1 MTAKEPEPTTRS
13 GIAPAMAPAGSG
25 ARPFWRRLAG
35 FIGPGYLVA
44 VGYMDPG
51 NWATSLAAGSR
62 YGFDLILAV
71 FLSSLMAMVLQA
83 LAARLAIGR
92 GDDLA
97 TACRKA
103 LPKPAAIALWVMAE
117 IAIVATDLA
126 EVLGTAIGLEL
137 LFGWPLW
144 LGVAVT
150 AIDSLL
156 IIGLNRFGFR
166 AVEAAI
172 VSILILIVI
181 CFVGQLALAR
191 PDWLAALSGLTPDS
205 RMLTDPD
212 RLYLALG
219 ILGATVMPHNLYLHS
234 KIVQTRTF
242 GDTDRERRES
252 LRFAVLDSNSALFFA
267 LLVNAAILILAAAVF
282 HAAGRTNIAEL
293 SEAHAL
299 LAPLLGSALA
309 PKLFALALIACGLNA
324 TVTAT
329 MAGQVVMEGF
339 LDLRLPA
346 WIGRLGTRL
355 LALIPAAFVAIHGGE
370 AGATGLLV
378 LSQVVLS
385 LQLPFAV
392 IPLVVMTANRRRMGA
407 LTAPRGLTLT
417 AGLIAATIVLLNA
430 KLVAD
435 YCGFW

>member
-1 MTAKEPEPTTRS
+1 
-13 GIAPAMAPAGSG
+13 
-25 ARPFWRRLAG
+25 
-35 FIGPGYLVA
+35 
-44 VGYMDPG
+44 
-51 NWATSLAAGSR
+51 
-62 YGFDLILAV
+62 
-71 FLSSLMAMVLQA
+71 
-83 LAARLAIGR
+83 
-92 GDDLA
+92 
-97 TACRKA
+97 
-103 LPKPAAIALWVMAE
+103 
-117 IAIVATDLA
+117 
-126 EVLGTAIGLEL
+126 
-137 LFGWPLW
+137 
-144 LGVAVT
+144 
-150 AIDSLL
+150 
-156 IIGLNRFGFR
+156 
-166 AVEAAI
+166 
-172 VSILILIVI
+172 
-181 CFVGQLALAR
+181 
-191 PDWLAALSGLTPDS
+191 
-205 RMLTDPD
+205 
-212 RLYLALG
+212 
-219 ILGATVMPHNLYLHS
+219 VMPHNLYLHS

-299 LAPLLGSALA
+299 LEPLLGSALA

-407 LTAPRGLTLT
+407 LTAPRGLTVI
-417 AGLIAATIVLLNA
+417 ASLIAATIVLLNA

-435 YCGFW
+435 YFGVW